1 MLDELTTNR
10 GELKVRTI
18 NSTEE
23 RNYQVN
29 TIQLL
34 FYFDGFE
41 FNIFV
46 LFIFSFIVEY
56 LQVYPDEIDSHSERD
71 TLQ

>member
-1 MLDELTTNR
+1 MFYTLQQEEVESPQSVSKEIGNAEMLDELTTNR

-34 FYFDGFE
+34 FYFDE
-41 FNIFV
+41 
-46 LFIFSFIVEY
+46 
-56 LQVYPDEIDSHSERD
+56 
-71 TLQ
+71 

>member
-34 FYFDGFE
+34 FYFDE
-41 FNIFV
+41 
-46 LFIFSFIVEY
+46 
-56 LQVYPDEIDSHSERD
+56 
-71 TLQ
+71 